1 MEVSD
6 EIQAPA
12 ALFPAPTEYEASVD
26 FFFCR
31 RDKSLAPAR
40 IRAPK
45 RPASSLVTIL
55 TELSRFLSRRILLRI
70 SLLKPSNNEKQ
81 LSSGLCPSSQK

>member
-26 FFFCR
+26 FFFFADEINLLPLPGFEHR
-31 RDKSLAPAR
+31 NVQP
-40 IRAPK
+40 
-45 RPASSLVTIL
+45 VT
-55 TELSRFLSRRILLRI
+55 
-70 SLLKPSNNEKQ
+70 
-81 LSSGLCPSSQK
+81 